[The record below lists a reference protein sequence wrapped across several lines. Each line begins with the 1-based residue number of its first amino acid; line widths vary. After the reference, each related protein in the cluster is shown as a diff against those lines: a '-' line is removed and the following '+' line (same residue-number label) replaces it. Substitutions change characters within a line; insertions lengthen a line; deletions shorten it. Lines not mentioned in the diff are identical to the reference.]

1 MAAKPTGTVDR
12 YDINKAV
19 REELSDIIYNI
30 APEDTPLMSNIGRGS
45 VGNTYFEWQTDGL
58 AAANGDNAQIDGGD
72 AANDTRAPTNRLGN
86 YTQIMSKTIQTS
98 GTAEAVN
105 KAGYKSVM
113 AYEKA
118 KASSEI
124 KRDMEVRLAGGKAA
138 VGGSTGTARQT
149 AGFAAFLTTNVDK
162 AATGTA
168 PTLSATTDGY
178 PNAAYIN
185 GTARAFTETILKN
198 VIQQVWAS
206 GGTVGLA
213 MVGAKQKGVASGF
226 AGLGQNRFNQSKAEQ
241 TTIIGAADVY
251 VSDFGN
257 VTFVPNRFMPA
268 DAAYLVDPE
277 YASVQY
283 LRDFRTKPL
292 AENGDSK
299 REMLLV
305 EFGLKVHTEKAH
317 GIARDL
323 T

>member
-1 MAAKPTGTVDR
+1 MPAKPTGTVDR

-19 REELSDIIYNI
+19 REELSDVIYNI
-30 APEDTPLMSNIGRGS
+30 APEDTPLMSNIGRGNVS
-45 VGNTYFEWQTDGL
+45 NTYFEWQTDGL
-58 AAANGDNAQIDGGD
+58 AAANGDNAAIDGGD
-72 AANDTRAPTNRLGN
+72 AANDTRTPTNRLGN
-86 YTQIMSKTIQTS
+86 YTQIMTKTIQTS
-98 GTAEAVN
+98 GTAEAVT
-105 KAGYKSVM
+105 KAGIKGVM

-118 KASSEI
+118 KASAEI
-124 KRDMEVRLAGGKAA
+124 KRDMEVRIAGQKAA

-149 AGFAAFLTTNVDK
+149 AGFGAFLTTNVDK
-162 AATGTA
+162 AAGGTN

-178 PNAAYIN
+178 PNAAYVN

-206 GGTVGLA
+206 GGQVGLA

-226 AGLGQNRFNQSKAEQ
+226 TGIAQQRRETGNKAA
-241 TTIIGAADVY
+241 TIIGAADVY
-251 VSDFGN
+251 VSDFGS
-257 VTFVPNRFMPA
+257 VTFVPNRFMPV
-268 DAAYLVDPE
+268 DTAYLVDPE
-277 YASVQY
+277 YASLQF